1 MKKND
6 RGSVLLEFIIVM
18 PVLLLLI
25 FGTVQFALILMA
37 KQLTQYAAFNAAR
50 AAIVYNPKDYRV
62 PNSSG
67 GGGFFESSGPVHEA
81 AVTSL
86 AFFGF
91 SGGKEANKVEV
102 PGWGKIP
109 GSANIRNQVSI
120 GSDSMDLM
128 EAQQIPAVK
137 VTVIFRFPMLIPYAA
152 EVIGYFHAGGN
163 ANDAWDLTGFSPA
176 IEKNDNNDV
185 TFSER
190 MKSIKSGNTLCFTL
204 SETCIL
210 PRPWNTT
217 TFPQMPYQDRN

>member
-62 PNSSG
+62 PNASEG
-67 GGGFFESSGPVHEA
+67 KGFFASSGPVYQA

-91 SGGKEANKVEV
+91 SGGKEENKVDV
-102 PGWGKIP
+102 PGWGKVP
-109 GSANIRNQVSI
+109 GSGNIKNQVSI
-120 GSDSMDLM
+120 GSNSQDLM

-137 VTVIFRFPMLIPYAA
+137 VTVNFSFPMLIPYAA

-163 ANDAWDLTGFSPA
+163 PDDAWDITGFKPDKTFK
-176 IEKNDNNDV
+176 EK
-185 TFSER
+185 
-190 MKSIKSGNTLCFTL
+190 MKKIKSGDTPCFHL

-217 TFPQMPYQDRN
+217 TFPQIPSNQRD

>member
-62 PNSSG
+62 PNATEG
-67 GGGFFESSGPVHEA
+67 KGFFSNSGPVHQA

-109 GSANIRNQVSI
+109 GSANIKNQVSI
-120 GSDSMDLM
+120 GSDSQDLM
-128 EAQQIPAVK
+128 EAQEIPAVK
-137 VTVIFRFPMLIPYAA
+137 VTVNFNFPMLIPYAA

-163 ANDAWDLTGFSPA
+163 PDDAWDLTGFSPDKTFR
-176 IEKNDNNDV
+176 EK
-185 TFSER
+185 
-190 MKSIKSGNTLCFTL
+190 MKKVKKGGKTPCFHL

-217 TFPQMPYQDRN
+217 TFPQMPSKDRN

>member
-37 KQLTQYAAFNAAR
+37 KQLTQYAAFNATR

-91 SGGKEANKVEV
+91 RGGKDDDKVEV

-109 GSANIRNQVSI
+109 GSANIRKQVSI

-137 VTVIFRFPMLIPYAA
+137 VTVNFKFPLIIPYAA

-163 ANDAWDLTGFSPA
+163 PNEAWDLIGFSPDETFK
-176 IEKNDNNDV
+176 EK
-185 TFSER
+185 
-190 MKSIKSGNTLCFTL
+190 MKSIKSDKTPCFKL

>member
-62 PNSSG
+62 PDASDG
-67 GGGFFESSGPVHEA
+67 KGFFSNSGPVFQA
-81 AVTSL
+81 AITSL

-91 SGGKEANKVEV
+91 SGGKDSDKVEI

-109 GSANIRNQVSI
+109 GSANIKKQVSM
-120 GSDSMDLM
+120 GSDSQDLM
-128 EAQQIPAVK
+128 EAPQIPAVK
-137 VTVIFRFPMLIPYAA
+137 VTVS
-152 EVIGYFHAGGN
+152 GG
-163 ANDAWDLTGFSPA
+163 APS
-176 IEKNDNNDV
+176 
-185 TFSER
+185 S
-190 MKSIKSGNTLCFTL
+190 L
-204 SETCIL
+204 SK
-210 PRPWNTT
+210 
-217 TFPQMPYQDRN
+217 